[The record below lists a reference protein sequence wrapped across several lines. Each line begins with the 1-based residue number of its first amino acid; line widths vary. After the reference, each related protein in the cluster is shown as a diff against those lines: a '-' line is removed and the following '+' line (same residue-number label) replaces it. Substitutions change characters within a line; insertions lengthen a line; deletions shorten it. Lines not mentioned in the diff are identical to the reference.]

1 MAETLAYHPLVI
13 SMTDMNGGMI
23 VELFIIHRHT
33 MIEVEAKALE
43 VTAVHLGH
51 VIVVLEDAAIAEH
64 YR

>member
-1 MAETLAYHPLVI
+1 
-13 SMTDMNGGMI
+13 MTDMNGGMI

-51 VIVVLEDAAIAEH
+51 VNVVLEDAAIAEH